1 MTIRFNPDLYSGVVS
16 GLNLNDQ
23 QQQKALQELG
33 TGRRVNAP
41 SDDPAAT
48 AAVINIHYQ
57 NAQNDLFTQNITT
70 LQGKLQTADSVLNSV
85 TTALTQAITLGVQAG
100 DGTLSAANRATL
112 ATQIQNLTQQV
123 LTSANTSYQGSYIF
137 SGTNSGT
144 PAYSGTMTYQ
154 GSASTNKV
162 EIESGQSI
170 TVGLPGSQIF
180 SNPAGD
186 VFGSLANLS
195 AAVQSGNGI
204 STAVTQLKSA
214 LDQVGSQRTFYGSQL
229 QQLDSAQS
237 FLATDKIQLAS
248 QENTMVGIDLAQAET
263 DVQKSLT
270 QRSALLA
277 AGGKIQTTS
286 LMDYLK

>member
-123 LTSANTSYQGSYIF
+123 LTSANTSYQGNYIF